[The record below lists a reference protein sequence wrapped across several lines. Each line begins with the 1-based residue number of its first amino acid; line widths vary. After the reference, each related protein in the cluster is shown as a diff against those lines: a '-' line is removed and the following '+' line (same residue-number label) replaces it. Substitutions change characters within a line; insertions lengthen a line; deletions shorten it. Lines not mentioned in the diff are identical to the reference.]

1 MNLTSKRKHLKKIYE
16 PVGVL
21 LARRTKITPNI
32 ITVISVILGVLAALS
47 YFNERPLI
55 GAILIFISGYFD
67 LLDGVI
73 AREKEKASKFGAV
86 FDWIADKFVDGFL
99 LFFIG
104 ITYSTPYLT
113 AIAITASMLHTFI
126 KPVAYAEIGFSNR
139 NKGKIDDPL
148 EGVGFFGRP
157 ETLLTIIIFSIFE
170 HFEILG
176 GLEFGYVLITSL
188 TTLSLLQ
195 RIVYLYIKY
204 NKDYD

>member
-1 MNLTSKRKHLKKIYE
+1 MNLTSKRKSIKKVYE

-21 LARRTKITPNI
+21 LARTRITPNI
-32 ITVISVILGVLAALS
+32 ITIISVIIGILAALS
-47 YFNERPLI
+47 FYNEKPLT
-55 GAILIFISGYFD
+55 GAVLVFMSGFFD
-67 LLDGVI
+67 LLDGVV
-73 AREKEKASKFGAV
+73 AREKDKASKFGAV
-86 FDWIADKFVDGFL
+86 FDWLADKFVDGFL

-113 AIAITASMLHTFI
+113 ALAITTSMLHTFI

-139 NKGKIDDPL
+139 QKGKIDDPL
-148 EGVGFFGRP
+148 EGIGFFGRP

-170 HFEILG
+170 HFKILG
-176 GLEFGYVLITSL
+176 GLEFGYVLITAL

>member
-1 MNLTSKRKHLKKIYE
+1 MNLTSKRKYLKKVYE

-21 LARRTKITPNI
+21 LARRTRITPNI
-32 ITVISVILGVLAALS
+32 ITIISVILGMLAALS
-47 YFNERPLI
+47 YFNGKPLT
-55 GAILIFISGYFD
+55 GAILVFMSGYFD

-73 AREKEKASKFGAV
+73 AREKERSSKFGAV
-86 FDWIADKFVDGFL
+86 FDWIADKFVDGIL

-113 AIAITASMLHTFI
+113 AIAVTTSMLHTFI

-139 NKGKIDDPL
+139 VKGKIDDPL
-148 EGVGFFGRP
+148 EGIGFFGRP

-170 HFEILG
+170 HFKLFG
-176 GLEFGYVLITSL
+176 GLEFGYVLITAL

>member
-1 MNLTSKRKHLKKIYE
+1 MNLTSKRKSLKKVYE

-21 LARRTKITPNI
+21 LARTRITPNI
-32 ITVISVILGVLAALS
+32 ITVISVIIGVLAAIS
-47 YFNERPLI
+47 FFKEKPLT
-55 GAILIFISGYFD
+55 GAILVFMSGFFD
-67 LLDGVI
+67 LLDGVV

-86 FDWIADKFVDGFL
+86 FDWLADKFVDGFL

-113 AIAITASMLHTFI
+113 AIAITTSMLHTFI

-139 NKGKIDDPL
+139 QKGKIEDPL
-148 EGVGFFGRP
+148 EGIGFFGRP
-157 ETLLTIIIFSIFE
+157 ETLLTIIIFAIFE
-170 HFEILG
+170 HYKIFG
-176 GLEFGYVLITSL
+176 GLEFGFVLITAL

-195 RIVYLYIKY
+195 RVVYLYIKY